1 MQFSA
6 VTLLITSLMAN
17 GLMASP
23 FAAGDLVELNVEQ
36 REGGSIVQYGQSKR
50 SMAPRADCGGWF
62 QAECPKICRE
72 TDINSPECDTKN
84 GGTNT
89 VCDSLVN
96 DLYGNRETVLQDKAQ
111 QICWKNEDGNT
122 GCCIK
127 WTKTVTGI
135 TKGDLIERAD
145 KIKSTCDAN
154 GISGKYN
161 TVNIRDV
168 CLSYCMSSGAGCKDE
183 SDFS

>member
-1 MQFSA
+1 
-6 VTLLITSLMAN
+6 MAN
-17 GLMASP
+17 GLMATP
-23 FAAGDLVELNVEQ
+23 FAAGEEGNFVELNVEQ
-36 REGGSIVQYGQSKR
+36 RENGSIVQYGESKR
-50 SMAPRADCGGWF
+50 TVAQRADCGGFF
-62 QAECPKICRE
+62 QPSCPKSCHV
-72 TDINSPECDTKN
+72 TDLNSPECDDSN

-89 VCDSLVN
+89 VCDNLVN
-96 DLYGNRETVLQDKAQ
+96 DLYGNRDTKLQDKAKQ
-111 QICWKNEDGNT
+111 LCWKNEDGST

-127 WTKTVTGI
+127 WTKEVKDL

-145 KIKSTCDAN
+145 KIKSTCQAN

-161 TVNIRDV
+161 TVNIRNV